1 MLAEGLPAQIVTGS
15 PAKVSET
22 PLAPGVIVGH
32 VPMIV
37 GRYWLEGEPPVPS
50 SFELPLELELELAL
64 ASLISPELD
73 PELVLDVEPELVL
86 DVEPELPL
94 EEVSDPELPLDP
106 ELVVDP
112 ELVLD
117 PDPLLELTSD
127 PELLPVP
134 WPTGSSGPPEA
145 AQAAMKAMLV
155 NAEASVKRML
165 LSICGGRIS
174 ANSVAHGVKAL
185 F

>member
-1 MLAEGLPAQIVTGS
+1 VLAEGLPAQIVTGS

-32 VPMIV
+32 VPEIA

-50 SFELPLELELELAL
+50 PFELPLELELELAL
-64 ASLISPELD
+64 ASLMSPELD
-73 PELVLDVEPELVL
+73 PELLVEPELVL

-155 NAEASVKRML
+155 NPEASVKRML
-165 LSICGGRIS
+165 LSICGGRLS
-174 ANSVAHGVKAL
+174 ANFVAHGVKAR